1 MVSLGKGDGFYYQ
14 VVIFLALAL
23 KERRKHRL
31 TLWASLFFGAFS
43 VLFTDLFA
51 TFTPYYVFSNLFTN
65 MSLVEIQENFFL
77 NFAILC
83 DDLSFFSL
91 CQLSIK
97 FGY

>member
-23 KERRKHRL
+23 KERREHRL

-51 TFTPYYVFSNLFTN
+51 TFTPFYVFNNLFTN
-65 MSLVEIQENFFL
+65 MSLGEIQENFL
-77 NFAILC
+77 PKFAILC
-83 DDLSFFSL
+83 DDLPILSL
-91 CQLSIK
+91 CQLS
-97 FGY
+97 FQFRC